1 MPSPS
6 HSKCRHRREP
16 PPCNM
21 HQATQHI
28 PLPITTRCI
37 GFSTAQFFGK
47 LYNLQNDAI
56 PHHDIYAFY
65 RASLAIFEAKMYFVK
80 QQYEHLRRYDPVY
93 NFKTY
98 LGFVYHWQT
107 FLPIAK
113 FVESLGVMEYEG
125 STFCPIFTTNV
136 YDDDEKLVPQSEH
149 VTLTNL
155 RETVSGLADRN
166 TLQLYRKQ
174 FYKNC
179 PLPGAIWAGSP
190 EDPILKNPDDFIK
203 PNYSD
208 RDLEGDLKAAVE
220 TVKTAKQLLPKIVSC
235 TNLLDKQGRPS
246 MFVSNPQFN
255 MRILSR
261 RGTQTLQEYYRHVD
275 VVGDIDDFWNV
286 RSITTSEQMFGCLTL
301 PGELPELHKHA
312 YPYYSIRHLFV
323 APQRI
328 SISYKKVCK
337 SFKV

>member
-6 HSKCRHRREP
+6 HSRCRKRQEP
-16 PPCNM
+16 PPCIM
-21 HQATQHI
+21 HQTTQHI

-37 GFSTAQFFGK
+37 GFSTAKFFGK
-47 LYNLQNDAI
+47 LYNFQTDAV

-113 FVESLGVMEYEG
+113 FIESLGVMEYEG
-125 STFCPIFTTNV
+125 STFCPIFTANI
-136 YDDDEKLVPQSEH
+136 YDDDEKLIPQSEH

-155 RETVSGLADRN
+155 RETVLALADKD
-166 TLQLYRKQ
+166 TLFLYRQQ
-174 FYKNC
+174 FYRNC
-179 PLPGAIWAGSP
+179 SLPGAVWTGSS
-190 EDPILKNPDDFIK
+190 ENPILKNPDDFIK
-203 PNYSD
+203 ANYTEK
-208 RDLEGDLKAAVE
+208 DLQDDLRAASE
-220 TVKTAKQLLPKIVSC
+220 TMKSAKQILPKIVSC
-235 TNLLDKQGRPS
+235 TNLLDRQGRPS

-255 MRILSR
+255 MRLKSR
-261 RGTQTLQEYYRHVD
+261 KTTQPLLEYYKGVA
-275 VVGDIDDFWNV
+275 VIGDIEDFWNV
-286 RSITTSEQMFGCLTL
+286 RSITKSEQMFGCLTL

-312 YPYYSIRHLFV
+312 YPYYSVRHLFV

-328 SISYKKVCK
+328 SISFDKVCE